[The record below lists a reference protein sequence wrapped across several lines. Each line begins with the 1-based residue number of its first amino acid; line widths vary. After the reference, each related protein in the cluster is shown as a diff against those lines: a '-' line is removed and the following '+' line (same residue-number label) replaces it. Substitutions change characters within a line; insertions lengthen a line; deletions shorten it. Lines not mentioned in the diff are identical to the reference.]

1 MGYLLKV
8 LDLLGR
14 DFLVQNMLLLLV
26 PDLILKVSV
35 ASTMRVL
42 IEERCHVAVLTH
54 AIRWD
59 AWAAESDTSAEA

>member
-1 MGYLLKV
+1 
-8 LDLLGR
+8 
-14 DFLVQNMLLLLV
+14 MLLLLV

>member
-1 MGYLLKV
+1 
-8 LDLLGR
+8 
-14 DFLVQNMLLLLV
+14 MLLLLV

-54 AIRWD
+54 AICWD